1 MSVNAYQP
9 HVLVLPEDEANRQ
22 MANGF
27 VLHAHLKPRNIQI
40 LPPSGGWGKVLN
52 SFVNDHIAGLRK
64 YPHRHLVLLI
74 DFDGHVE
81 ERRDHFV
88 AQFPPDVRERV
99 FLLGT
104 SSEPEPLKKSHG
116 NSLEAIG
123 KQLATECERD
133 ETELWAHR
141 LLAHNAAERQR
152 LNAKVKA
159 ILF

>member
-1 MSVNAYQP
+1 MSVNVYQP
-9 HVLVLPEDEANRQ
+9 HVLVLPEDDANRQ

-27 VLHAHLKPRNIQI
+27 VLHAHLKQRNIQI
-40 LPPSGGWGKVLN
+40 LPPSGGWGKVLA

-74 DFDGHVE
+74 DFDDHVD
-81 ERRDHFV
+81 ERREHFV